1 MAVIRMIEAEKDI
14 GVLGAEAGALR
25 RGEAEMT
32 DLHGRGLVALAARVL
47 AVAFRDAAN
56 LLAADA
62 QNHVQLDA
70 AEPFE
75 RGLAAFLV
83 VNFEHHCGDELVSL
97 GYQWIIGAQLIVD
110 LRLAALLDVQ

>member
-1 MAVIRMIEAEKDI
+1 MAVMRMIEAKKDM
-14 GVLGAEAGALR
+14 GVLRTEAGALR
-25 RGEAEMT
+25 RGEAEMNE
-32 DLHGRGLVALAARVL
+32 LPGRGFVVLAACVL

-62 QNHVQLDA
+62 QNHVLLDA

-83 VNFEHHCGDELVSL
+83 VDFEHHCSDELVSL
-97 GYQWIIGAQLIVD
+97 GYQRIIGAQLIVD